1 MVSGRWFLVTV
12 SAVNASTEQHW
23 ERVYR
28 YLGMQQPVAARAELE
43 CILALTP
50 GSGAAHL
57 MLGNLYAD
65 ADHPRAAAHHVLES
79 ARNFPADAGVL
90 GDVIAA
96 LIRVGEIV
104 TARRLL
110 EHPSLITSP
119 SAHILMRT
127 ATQLQTLGE
136 HQAALALMERAG
148 DAGERARAFYFCRA
162 IQRLFNGRPD
172 EAEAD
177 LERCITI
184 EPPMGQAYLHLARA
198 RRQTPARNHLHAITQ
213 ALTRVEPGGEDHA
226 ALEFAHYEELKDLQR
241 HDEAWQALER
251 GNDLVHA
258 RWPHDSAREAALFGR
273 LIDVC
278 TPAFL
283 QTGPGQTV
291 DGPQPIFVIGM
302 PRSGTTVL
310 EHMLCNHSQVE
321 SAGELGDFPRA
332 LAYATDHVAPVMLDE
347 TTVARL
353 AKVDWS
359 ALGRRYLDQTQW
371 RAHDKVFYVDKLPR
385 NWMLAGLI
393 HRALPGA
400 RIICLVRDPMDVCFS
415 NWRAFFGEAPEF
427 AYSYNLAALGAH
439 FGQHQRMLAHWR
451 CTLPGAILEVDYAR
465 LVQQPDAAAR
475 DIFAYCGLAHEVGCA
490 DLTRGTG
497 PVATLSAPQVRQPI
511 HTRSFREWEPYA
523 AQLQGLVSAL
533 SSASPPSSR
542 MQ

>member
-1 MVSGRWFLVTV
+1 MVSSRRFLVTV
-12 SAVNASTEQHW
+12 AAVNAATDQHW

-28 YLGMQQPVAARAELE
+28 CLGMQQPVAARAELE
-43 CILALTP
+43 SILALTP
-50 GSGAAHL
+50 TSGAAHL

-65 ADHPRAAAHHVLES
+65 ADYQRAAAHQVLES
-79 ARNFPADAGVL
+79 ARKPPADAGVL

-110 EHPSLITSP
+110 EHPSLMTSP

-148 DAGERARAFYFCRA
+148 DAGEQGRAFYFCRA
-162 IQRLFNGRPD
+162 IQRLFNGCLD
-172 EAEAD
+172 AAEAD
-177 LERCITI
+177 LEQCIAI

-198 RRQTPARNHLHAITQ
+198 RRQTPAHNHLHAITQ
-213 ALTRVEPGGEDHA
+213 ALARVEPGGEDHA

-241 HDEAWQALER
+241 HVEAWQALER
-251 GNDLVHA
+251 GNALVHA

-283 QTGPGQTV
+283 HTGPAQTLA
-291 DGPQPIFVIGM
+291 GPQPIFVIGM

-310 EHMLCNHSQVE
+310 ERILCNHSQVA

-332 LAYATDHVAPVMLDE
+332 LAYATDHEAPVMLDE

-353 AKVDWS
+353 SEVDWG
-359 ALGRRYLDQTQW
+359 ALGRRYLEQTQW
-371 RAHDKVFYVDKLPR
+371 RAHGKAFYVDKLPH

-400 RIICLVRDPMDVCFS
+400 RVICLVRDPMDVCFS
-415 NWRAFFGEAPEF
+415 NWRAFFGEAATF
-427 AYSYNLAALGAH
+427 AYSYNLAALAAY

-451 CTLPGAILEVDYAR
+451 RTLPGVILEMDYAH
-465 LVQQPDAAAR
+465 LVQQPEAAAR
-475 DIFAYCGLAHEVGCA
+475 DIFAHCGLAHEAGCA
-490 DLTRGTG
+490 DLTRGAG

-511 HTRSFREWEPYA
+511 HTHSFREWEPYA
-523 AQLQGLVSAL
+523 APLRELVSAL
-533 SSASPPSSR
+533 SSASTPSS
-542 MQ
+542 